1 MADGQQSNV
10 FDYVTY
16 RDLMHRE
23 DLIVQKID
31 RVAERH
37 SSELSR
43 ALADH
48 ELRSQKALET
58 TLKNFGH
65 EVVKMFEKGQHEDQT
80 RIRDLEKQ
88 VSALQA
94 QIEAIREQKKE
105 EASRPQPKPEPEP
118 STIGMIKSAATGQNG
133 RAAMFMG
140 VTFLGLI
147 LTIIL
152 VVPESRH
159 LLFSLFKW

>member
-1 MADGQQSNV
+1 MADGQQNNV

-94 QIEAIREQKKE
+94 QIEALKDQKKE
-105 EASRPQPKPEPEP
+105 DANKPPP
-118 STIGMIKSAATGQNG
+118 PPDPGAFAMMKSAALGQNG
-133 RAAMFMG
+133 WAAMFMG

-147 LTIIL
+147 FTIIM
-152 VVPESRH
+152 VIPDARH
-159 LLFSLFKW
+159 FVFPFLNK

>member
-1 MADGQQSNV
+1 MPDGQQSNV

-48 ELRSQKALET
+48 EVRSQKALET

-94 QIEAIREQKKE
+94 QIEALKDQKKE
-105 EASRPQPKPEPEP
+105 DASKPPP
-118 STIGMIKSAATGQNG
+118 PPDPGAFAMMKSAAMGQNG
-133 RAAMFMG
+133 KAAMFMG
-140 VTFLGLI
+140 VSFLI
-147 LTIIL
+147 FTMTIIL
-152 VVPESRH
+152 AIPESRH
-159 LLFSLFKW
+159 LLFSLFR